1 MMAARKHAMR
11 GGRARL
17 EKFFLITGSILFLR
31 SILYSQKENTV
42 RKVIVS
48 EFVTLDGIM
57 EAPEKWQS
65 PYLSDDVVETIQ
77 AQILAYGAMLLGRV
91 TYEEFAA
98 YWPSQTKNEFGI
110 ADKLNSMPKFVVS
123 STLQKVD
130 WNNSR
135 LIKENVVEE
144 ISKLKQQSGGNIQ
157 MTGSATLVQAL
168 MQTDLIDEYQ
178 LMVHPVVLGSGKRLF
193 RNGSEKKILRLVET
207 KSFSSGVVVLT
218 YQPIQQ

>member
-1 MMAARKHAMR
+1 
-11 GGRARL
+11 
-17 EKFFLITGSILFLR
+17 
-31 SILYSQKENTV
+31 
-42 RKVIVS
+42 
-48 EFVTLDGIM
+48 
-57 EAPEKWQS
+57 
-65 PYLSDDVVETIQ
+65 
-77 AQILAYGAMLLGRV
+77 V

-123 STLQKVD
+123 STLEKVD

-144 ISKLKQQSGGNIQ
+144 ISKLKQQSGRNIQ

-168 MQTDLIDEYQ
+168 MQTDLIDEYR

>member
-1 MMAARKHAMR
+1 M
-11 GGRARL
+11 
-17 EKFFLITGSILFLR
+17 
-31 SILYSQKENTV
+31 

-48 EFVTLDGIM
+48 EFVTLDGII

-110 ADKLNSMPKFVVS
+110 ADKLNSMPKFVAS
-123 STLQKVD
+123 STLEKVD

-168 MQTDLIDEYQ
+168 MQTDLIDEYR
-178 LMVHPVVLGSGKRLF
+178 LMVYPVVLGSGKRLF